1 MRNDLEIHI
10 AMHTLAEIQALYYA
24 RNEAV
29 LAMFGVDPPVSG
41 LLSPLNNHY
50 F

>member
-29 LAMFGVDPPVSG
+29 LAMFGVDRETAC
-41 LLSPLNNHY
+41 LLSKGSTLR
-50 F
+50 